1 MKHEDPG
8 APGEDALFI
17 ATVNGRVARCE
28 VVAGLDG
35 VAEAFLQ
42 AAWSGAAGVMPEGLA
57 ALHASLRDP
66 AAWAVHGVG
75 DGQPFWHWWAGLGEG
90 SISFQRLTA
99 PLPVAEG
106 QGPAPAMVA
115 ASLRA
120 CAAELRL
127 AAQQAGGS
135 LRILP
140 GTGAEQA

>member
-42 AAWSGAAGVMPEGLA
+42 TAWSRAAQAMPEELA
-57 ALHASLRDP
+57 ALHASLGDP
-66 AAWAVHGVG
+66 AAWAGHGAG
-75 DGQPFWHWWAGLGEG
+75 DGQPFWHWWAGLGDG
-90 SISFQRLTA
+90 SVSFQRLTA
-99 PLPVAEG
+99 PLPAIARE
-106 QGPAPAMVA
+106 GPAPAVMA

-127 AAQQAGGS
+127 AARQAGGS
-135 LRILP
+135 LHLLP
-140 GTGAEQA
+140 EDGAKG